1 MGKAFKLR
9 NGMLLLSTEAP
20 GGIYNS
26 AQLKK
31 IAALADG
38 ESAIVKATEDQRLA
52 LFVKPDMVK
61 KVATELKAVGLGLR
75 NYQDGLHQPVACLG
89 KHCPEVQQDALATA
103 MDLSQELA
111 ALAVDTPLRIGV
123 NGCARCCV
131 PTHTLDV
138 SIIGDSSGYRVSLGG
153 KNSQIPEMAT
163 FMAEGVPA
171 AKLPKLIA
179 KVVQVYKGL
188 AQKDETLQEAM
199 ERAGSRKFIE
209 ALAPYSQDAAG
220 GGDDPFGGLDA
231 GDGAGA
237 SGGDGPAVETP
248 EDELAF
254 DKEPAVEDFD
264 AESLEGSGEDAF
276 AVEDVAETPLD
287 EPLALEG
294 SDGDAPG
301 SEELGGDLAI
311 DADLASEGLEQD
323 SLGGDAAAGDEDLG
337 STEEL
342 EPESPAPAS
351 RQAPALVSD
360 DDMSLDAF
368 EEETV
373 GSEASSDDGELEL
386 AELETEGLEDSASG
400 ASDAIDL
407 DGMQGDAGELDFD
420 PKLTA
425 AAAAASDDDDFES
438 IDANG
443 GDAPSAPAVA
453 PKAVPAASSK
463 TASAPA
469 PGTPAAAPKAAST
482 PATGKPAAV
491 ASLAE
496 DELLDEEAAGAEEVE
511 GEAADEFEEKLNASI
526 AEEESMPV
534 AEDVHSH
541 TRLEAMKLVESD
553 DVRGAVHEDLH
564 VDGGFEN
571 LGIDEVDAEPDS
583 YDEVAA
589 PAAVPVAAGARKAS
603 ASAAAAASHEFEL
616 IAMEFTREGR
626 LSLRFSTGATIML
639 DPKTIRIGTSR
650 ELTVAG
656 KKVLINSQDGGFTVE
671 VDGVGVFLPLA
682 AA

>member
-52 LFVKPDMVK
+52 LLVKPDMVK

-103 MDLSQELA
+103 MDLSQELVPLTA
-111 ALAVDTPLRIGV
+111 DTPLRIGV

-138 SIIGDSSGYRVSLGG
+138 SIIGDSNGYRVSLGG

-188 AQKDETLQEAM
+188 AQKDETLQETM

-209 ALAPYSQDAAG
+209 ALAPYSQDAAA

-231 GDGAGA
+231 GDGAD
-237 SGGDGPAVETP
+237 GGGGPAVETP
-248 EDELAF
+248 KDEMAF

-264 AESLEGSGEDAF
+264 AESLEGSAEDTL
-276 AVEDVAETPLD
+276 AVEDLAEAPLD

-294 SDGDAPG
+294 SDGDALV
-301 SEELGGDLAI
+301 SEELDGDFAI
-311 DADLASEGLEQD
+311 EGDSMAEGLAED
-323 SLGGDAAAGDEDLG
+323 SLGGEVAAGDEDLG
-337 STEEL
+337 MTEEL
-342 EPESPAPAS
+342 ESETMTPAS

-360 DDMSLDAF
+360 DDDLSLDAF

-373 GSEASSDDGELEL
+373 GNETSRDDGELEL
-386 AELETEGLEDSASG
+386 AELETEDLEVSASSG
-400 ASDAIDL
+400 
-407 DGMQGDAGELDFD
+407 GDAVDIDELPEDTVDLDFD
-420 PKLTA
+420 SKTA
-425 AAAAASDDDDFES
+425 AAATAGGDDDFES
-438 IDANG
+438 IDPSG
-443 GDAPSAPAVA
+443 GAAPSAPA
-453 PKAVPAASSK
+453 AATKPVSAAAK
-463 TASAPA
+463 TSAPA
-469 PGTPAAAPKAAST
+469 PS
-482 PATGKPAAV
+482 KPAAV
-491 ASLAE
+491 APVLE
-496 DELLDEEAAGAEEVE
+496 DELLDEDAAGAEEVE

-526 AEEESMPV
+526 AEEESIPV

-541 TRLEAMKLVESD
+541 TRLEAMKLVEAD
-553 DVRGAVHEDLH
+553 DGAVHEDLQ
-564 VDGGFEN
+564 VDGFDD
-571 LGIDEVDAEPDS
+571 LGID
-583 YDEVAA
+583 DEVEDLASSSEEAVA
-589 PAAVPVAAGARKAS
+589 PAPAPVSGSARKTS
-603 ASAAAAASHEFEL
+603 GSAAAPHEFEL

-626 LSLRFSTGATIML
+626 LSLRFSTGAAIML
-639 DPKTIRIGTSR
+639 DPKTLRVGTSR

-656 KKVLINSQDGGFTVE
+656 KKVLINSQDGGFSVE

>member
-103 MDLSQELA
+103 MDLSQELVPLTA
-111 ALAVDTPLRIGV
+111 DTPLRIGV

-138 SIIGDSSGYRVSLGG
+138 SIIGDSNGYRVSLGG

-220 GGDDPFGGLDA
+220 GGEDPFGGLDA
-231 GDGAGA
+231 GDGAG
-237 SGGDGPAVETP
+237 GGDGPAVETP
-248 EDELAF
+248 EDEMAF

-264 AESLEGSGEDAF
+264 AESLEGSGEDAL
-276 AVEDVAETPLD
+276 AVEDVAEAPLD
-287 EPLALEG
+287 EPLALEM
-294 SDGDAPG
+294 SDGDA
-301 SEELGGDLAI
+301 AI
-311 DADLASEGLEQD
+311 DSDLASEGLEQD
-323 SLGGDAAAGDEDLG
+323 SLGGDIAAGDEDL
-337 STEEL
+337 SISEEL
-342 EPESPAPAS
+342 EPESLAPAS

-360 DDMSLDAF
+360 DDDLSLDAF
-368 EEETV
+368 QEETV
-373 GSEASSDDGELEL
+373 GAESSSDDGGLEL
-386 AELETEGLEDSASG
+386 AELEPEGLDDSAN
-400 ASDAIDL
+400 DDIDL
-407 DGMQGDAGELDFD
+407 DEMPEDTGELDFD
-420 PKLTA
+420 PKET

-438 IDANG
+438 IDAGG

-453 PKAVPAASSK
+453 PKAVPAAASK
-463 TASAPA
+463 AASAPA
-469 PGTPAAAPKAAST
+469 PS
-482 PATGKPAAV
+482 KPAAV
-491 ASLAE
+491 APVLE

-534 AEDVHSH
+534 AEDLHSH
-541 TRLEAMKLVESD
+541 TRLEAMKLVEAD

-571 LGIDEVDAEPDS
+571 LGID
-583 YDEVAA
+583 DEVEDQADSDEEAVA
-589 PAAVPVAAGARKAS
+589 PAPVPVAGSARKAS
-603 ASAAAAASHEFEL
+603 GSGAAAAASHEFEL
-616 IAMEFTREGR
+616 IGMEFTREGR
-626 LSLRFSTGATIML
+626 LSLRFSTGAAIML
-639 DPKTIRIGTSR
+639 DPKTIRVGTSR

-656 KKVLINSQDGGFTVE
+656 KKVLIDSQDGGFSVE
-671 VDGVGVFLPLA
+671 VDGVGVFLPLVA
-682 AA
+682 A